1 MTFNSF
7 FYPERTLQKVLFYI
21 TGVLPIFTD
30 SKTNGIIMHADNLYG
45 KTLTELKEIAA
56 SMGLPSYTVRQ
67 LGDWLYKKHAGSLDE
82 MTNISKQTRKVLSEK
97 YILHKSAPSGVQ
109 VSEDGTRKYLFPVL
123 EDKYVESV
131 FIPEKNRNTLCISTQ
146 VGCKMD
152 CLFCMT
158 GKQGFQGDLSVG
170 EILNQVTSLPERDQV
185 SNVVFMGMGEPL
197 DNTDKVIKSIE
208 IMTSDYGFGWSN
220 SRITLSTIG
229 MLPGLEKVLQ
239 ETSCHLAISLHSPF
253 EEERLLLMPME
264 KVFPAKQII
273 EFLKKSQVRRR
284 RRISFEYIMFK
295 GLNDTFRHV
304 NGLTR
309 LLNGLNCRI
318 NLIRFHEIPGVHLQ
332 SSTDETMIQ
341 FRDRLNQKGI
351 VTTIR
356 ASRGRDISAAC
367 GMLSTKHNLG
377 DQLIR

>member
-1 MTFNSF
+1 M
-7 FYPERTLQKVLFYI
+7 Q
-21 TGVLPIFTD
+21 
-30 SKTNGIIMHADNLYG
+30 ADNLYG
-45 KTLTELKEIAA
+45 KNLEELKEIIA
-56 SMGLPSYTVRQ
+56 SMELPSYTVSQ
-67 LGDWLYKKHAGSLDE
+67 LSDWLYKKNAGSFDE
-82 MTNISKQTRKVLSEK
+82 MTNISKQTRKMLSEK
-97 YILHKSAPSGVQ
+97 YILQKSPPSGVQ
-109 VSEDGTRKYLFPVL
+109 ISEDGTRKYLFRVR
-123 EDKYVESV
+123 EEKYIESV
-131 FIPEKNRNTLCISTQ
+131 FIPEKNRNTLCLSTQ

-158 GKQGFQGDLSVG
+158 GKQGFQGHLSVA

-197 DNTDKVIKSIE
+197 DNTENVIKSIE

-229 MLPGLEKVLQ
+229 MLPGLERVIQ
-239 ETSCHLAISLHSPF
+239 DTSCHLAISLHSPF
-253 EEERLLLMPME
+253 EEERLLLMPAE
-264 KVFPAKQII
+264 KVFPAKQVI

-318 NLIRFHEIPGVHLQ
+318 NLIRFHEIPGVQLQ
-332 SSTDETMIQ
+332 SSSDETILQ

-351 VTTIR
+351 LTTIR
-356 ASRGRDISAAC
+356 ASRGRDIAAAC
-367 GMLSTKHNLG
+367 GMLSTMHNQG
-377 DQLIR
+377 NQPIR

>member
-1 MTFNSF
+1 
-7 FYPERTLQKVLFYI
+7 
-21 TGVLPIFTD
+21 
-30 SKTNGIIMHADNLYG
+30 MHGDNLYG
-45 KTLTELKEIAA
+45 KTQAELKEIAA

-67 LGDWLYKKHAGSLDE
+67 LSDWLYKKHAGSFDE
-82 MTNISKQTRKVLSEK
+82 MTNISKHTRKVLSENHV
-97 YILHKSAPSGVQ
+97 LHKSAPSGVQ
-109 VSEDGTRKYLFPVL
+109 VSEDGTRKYLFQVL

-152 CLFCMT
+152 CLFCLT
-158 GKQGFQGDLSVG
+158 GKQGFQGDLSVA

-197 DNTDKVIKSIE
+197 DNTDNVIKSVE
-208 IMTSDYGFGWSN
+208 IMTSDYGFGWSD

-229 MLPGLEKVLQ
+229 MLPGLEKVLR

-253 EEERLLLMPME
+253 EEERLLLMPSE
-264 KVFPAKQII
+264 KVFPAKQVI

-295 GLNDTFRHV
+295 DLNDTFRHV

-318 NLIRFHEIPGVHLQ
+318 NLIRFHEIPGVQLQ
-332 SSTDETMIQ
+332 SSSDETMIQ

-351 VTTIR
+351 LTTIR

-367 GMLSTKHNLG
+367 GMLSTKYNLG